1 MDVCRREAIARRIPD
16 IGMLSKGAGALSCTG
31 LVCGCSSSNNAAA
44 STSSR
49 LTRPREPLLRQSCK
63 LIPSLPAGRRASGVA
78 DTPAVIG
85 MRAGR
90 FAATNGGVGEA
101 EATAGGNDRAFQIR
115 NRDTIPAPAAAD
127 FFSGRHPSGQTVV
140 THGAWH

>member
-63 LIPSLPAGRRASGVA
+63 LIPSLPARRRASGVA
-78 DTPAVIG
+78 DTGCHRHASG
-85 MRAGR
+85 ALCYDERGR
-90 FAATNGGVGEA
+90 RRGR
-101 EATAGGNDRAFQIR
+101 ATAGGNDRAFQIR
-115 NRDTIPAPAAAD
+115 NRDTIPAPLPRTFFRSTPQRAD
-127 FFSGRHPSGQTVV
+127 SRN
-140 THGAWH
+140 AWGVALT

>member
-63 LIPSLPAGRRASGVA
+63 LIPSLPARRRASGVA
-78 DTPAVIG
+78 DTGCHRHASGALCYDERGASERPG
-85 MRAGR
+85 DRRRQRSRFPDQKQRYDPRARCRGL
-90 FAATNGGVGEA
+90 
-101 EATAGGNDRAFQIR
+101 
-115 NRDTIPAPAAAD
+115 
-127 FFSGRHPSGQTVV
+127 FSGRHPSGQTVV